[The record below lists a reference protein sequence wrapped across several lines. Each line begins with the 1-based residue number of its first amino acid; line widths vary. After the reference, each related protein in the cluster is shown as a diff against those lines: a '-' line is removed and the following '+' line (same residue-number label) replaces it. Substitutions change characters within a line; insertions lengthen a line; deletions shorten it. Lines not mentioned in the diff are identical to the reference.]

1 MKKLLLATM
10 LLILTGCGTT
20 YYEKFQQECKQYKV
34 IKKLKSKTSKKIYLE
49 FENGSIHEVSPIM
62 KYEDIEE
69 NHKLKK
75 CDFQKINLEI
85 RTMTVEYFWY

>member
-1 MKKLLLATM
+1 MKKLLLATI

-34 IKKLKSKTSKKIYLE
+34 IKKLKPKTSKKIYLK
-49 FENGSIHEVSPIM
+49 FENGSIHEVSPIL

-75 CDFQKINLEI
+75 CDF
-85 RTMTVEYFWY
+85 

>member
-1 MKKLLLATM
+1 MKKILLLG
-10 LLILTGCGTT
+10 LSGIIISCST

-34 IKKLKSKTSKKIYLE
+34 IKKLNSKTSKTIYLK
-49 FENGSIHEVSPIM
+49 FENGSIYEVSPIL

-75 CDFQKINLEI
+75 CNF
-85 RTMTVEYFWY
+85 